1 MNQMAHAKVLIVED
15 ESIIAMEIRR
25 LLADMGH
32 EVTATTDS
40 AKEAVELARS
50 GRPDIVLMD
59 VNLKGEMDGIDAANM
74 IHREQGIPIV
84 FLTAYADQETVDR
97 AKESMPVRF
106 MLKPVQ
112 PRELKITI
120 EMALHISK
128 MESERLTLL
137 RKLEESESRFRSQY
151 QSTPLP
157 TFTWQKKNDDFILI
171 DRNEAANTMTNGKV
185 GDFIGLTAAAIYP
198 DRQDIR
204 DHLEACY
211 AGKHPF
217 QQNTLYRSRGIDSNR
232 NIIFSYAFA
241 SPDMVI
247 MQAEDITEQTEAL
260 EKQKE
265 LQRTISREAEI
276 NAAFA
281 RLFIPLISPDTT
293 LLDIARIILESAKQL
308 VNCEHGFVSSIDPVT
323 RDNVCHT
330 MTEMLGDQCRV
341 EGQEGVIFKRD
352 RNGRYPTL
360 WGHALQSREAFFT
373 NTPGEHP
380 ASTGLP
386 EGHIAVRNF
395 LSVPVMIGS
404 ELVGQIA
411 LANPCEGDFGE
422 RDLDVIRRLAD
433 YYALAL
439 QRNRYEQRL
448 TTAKNAADIANKAK
462 SAFLANMSHEL
473 RTPLNSI
480 IGFSQV
486 LERQLSKSFS
496 DKQKKYLGNI
506 IESGKHLLSMVNDI
520 LDLSKIEAGK
530 TELELKPF
538 DLGKLCLSAP
548 SVIQSLANKKSLR
561 VELDVPS
568 ELGWF
573 NGDETKLKQVM
584 YNLLSN
590 AVKFTPKGKKIGLSA
605 TVEDACFKITIWD
618 EGVGISAD
626 ETERIFL
633 PFEQA
638 KRNSLASEKGTGL
651 GLAISSRLV
660 EMHKGTIEVDSIPE
674 KGSRFTITLPGVI
687 SMKEVE
693 SSETF
698 ETPTP
703 PASANTEECCLL
715 LVEDNVINSNLIKA
729 ALEPEGYSLDIVMS
743 GEKALTNVSRKAYDI
758 ILMDIQL
765 PGIDGVETM
774 KTIRREYTDAVPIIA
789 LTAYAMKGD
798 EEKYLS
804 EGFDDYVSKPVDLD
818 VLTSAIRKHCKRG
831 T

>member
-1 MNQMAHAKVLIVED
+1 MVHAKVLIVED
-15 ESIIAMEIRR
+15 ETIIAMEIKR
-25 LLADMGH
+25 LLMDMGH

-40 AKEAVELARS
+40 AKEAAELARS
-50 GRPDIVLMD
+50 GEPDIVLMD

-74 IHREQGIPIV
+74 IRLEQGIPIV
-84 FLTAYADQETVDR
+84 FLTAYSDQETVDR

-106 MLKPVQ
+106 MLKPIQ
-112 PRELKITI
+112 PTELKITI
-120 EMALHISK
+120 EMALHISEI
-128 MESERLTLL
+128 ESERLTLL

-151 QSTPLP
+151 QSTPIA
-157 TFTWQKKNDDFILI
+157 TFTWQKKNDDFVLI
-171 DRNEAANTMTNGKV
+171 DRNEAADTMTNGKV
-185 GDFIGLTAAAIYP
+185 GEFIGLTATAIYP
-198 DRQDIR
+198 DRQDIQ
-204 DHLEACY
+204 DNLEVCY
-211 AGKHPF
+211 REKHPF
-217 QQNTLYRSRGIDSNR
+217 QQNTLFRLSGNDSVRS
-232 NIIFSYAFA
+232 IIFSYAFA

-247 MQAEDITEQTEAL
+247 MQAEDITEQAEAQ
-260 EKQKE
+260 EKQKA

-281 RLFIPLISPDTT
+281 RLFIPLISPDAT
-293 LLDIARIILESAKQL
+293 LLDIAKIILDSAKQL
-308 VNCEHGFVSSIDPVT
+308 ANSEHGFVSSIDPLT

-330 MTEMLGDQCRV
+330 MTEMLGDQCKV
-341 EGQEGVIFKRD
+341 EGKEGILFKRD
-352 RNGRYPTL
+352 RNGRYPAL
-360 WGHALQSREAFFT
+360 WGHALQTCNPFYT
-373 NTPGEHP
+373 NTPGGHP
-380 ASTGLP
+380 ASAGLP
-386 EGHIAVRNF
+386 EGHIPVRNF
-395 LSVPVMIGS
+395 LSVPVMMGS

-411 LANPCEGDFGE
+411 LANKCEGEFGE
-422 RDLDVIRRLAD
+422 EDLDLIRRLAD

-448 TTAKNAADIANKAK
+448 TSAKNAADIANKAK

-496 DKQKKYLGNI
+496 EKQKKYLGNI

-538 DLGKLCLSAP
+538 DLGKLCMSAP

-561 VELDVPS
+561 VVLDVPP

-605 TVEDACFKITIWD
+605 TVKDACFKITIWD
-618 EGVGISAD
+618 EGVGISDD

-638 KRNSLASEKGTGL
+638 KRNSLSNEKGTGL
-651 GLAISSRLV
+651 GLAISNRLV
-660 EMHKGTIEVDSIPE
+660 EMHKGTIEVDSIPG

-693 SSETF
+693 SREPF
-698 ETPTP
+698 KR
-703 PASANTEECCLL
+703 PAPSVISNNRECCLL

-729 ALEPEGYSLDIVMS
+729 ALEPEGYSLDIVMD
-743 GEKALTNVSRKAYDI
+743 GEKALANVSRKAYDI

-774 KTIRREYTDAVPIIA
+774 KTIRREYTRSVPIIA

-818 VLTSAIRKHCKRG
+818 VLTSTIRKHCKSSS
-831 T
+831 